1 MAGHLID
8 ILGFLAGAMT
18 VTAFY
23 CRGMLC
29 LRCAAICAN
38 ILFIAYGYAMQLIPV
53 LTLHC
58 VLLPLNVQRLLAEIA
73 RQRRRR
79 SGATAAGSAPSLL
92 TTLRG
97 PQRD

>member
-1 MAGHLID
+1 MPGHLID
-8 ILGFLAGAMT
+8 IVGFLAGAMT

-29 LRCAAICAN
+29 LRCAAIGAN
-38 ILFIAYGYAMQLIPV
+38 ILFIVYGYAMQLFPV

-58 VLLPLNVQRLLAEIA
+58 VLMPLNVHRLLAEIA
-73 RQRRRR
+73 QLRRRR
-79 SGATAAGSAPSLL
+79 GQGGDRRARAFGSLMA
-92 TTLRG
+92 